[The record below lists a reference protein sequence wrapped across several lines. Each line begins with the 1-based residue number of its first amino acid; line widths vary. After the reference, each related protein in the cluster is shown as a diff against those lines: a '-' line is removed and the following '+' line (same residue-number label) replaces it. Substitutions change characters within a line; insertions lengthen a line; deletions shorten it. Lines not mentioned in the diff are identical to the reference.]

1 MNSRPPPTDI
11 DRFRGWTLI
20 ALYAALTVFSLMLLY
35 VLYLA
40 QSELTASTLT
50 IYGMGISCIAS
61 ALFNAWTTVRH
72 FNIIR
77 SGTEL
82 PRLALKPFLFMA
94 IALTFAGQVF
104 QGF

>member
-1 MNSRPPPTDI
+1 MDSRPPPTDI

-35 VLYLA
+35 LLFLA
-40 QSELTASTLT
+40 QNELKTSALT
-50 IYGMGISCIAS
+50 VYGMGISCTTS
-61 ALFNAWTTVRH
+61 ALFNAWTAVRH
-72 FNIIR
+72 FRIIR
-77 SGTEL
+77 SGTDL

-104 QGF
+104 QEF